1 MSKKNYLIVIIS
13 IVTMLFSMGCDK
25 QEDTGNKIKVVTTI
39 GMITDLVQEIGGE
52 KVSVQGLMGPGID
65 PHLYRASEGDVAK
78 LANAN
83 IIFYHGLHL
92 ESKMIDIFDKMKRRK
107 KTVAITQNLDKKKL
121 HKPES
126 YEGYYDPHIWFDIPL
141 WSKTVDSVTTAL
153 IEYSPE
159 NKDYFTTQSK
169 RYKKELETLHK
180 WINKTLE
187 PLNKDKRI
195 LVTAHDAFGYFGS
208 AYAFEVLGLQGIST
222 ESEAGTKDVQ
232 DLAKTI
238 SDRQIPAIF
247 VESSI
252 PKRYVQAAVK
262 ARGWNVKI
270 GGELFSDAMGNP
282 GTEEGTFIGMVKHN
296 VTTILQGL
304 NN

>member
-1 MSKKNYLIVIIS
+1 
-13 IVTMLFSMGCDK
+13 MLFCMGCDK

-92 ESKMIDIFDKMKRRK
+92 ESKMIDIFDKMKK
-107 KTVAITQNLDKKKL
+107 HTKTVAITHTLDTNKL

-126 YEGYYDPHIWFDIPL
+126 YEGYYDPHIWFDISL
-141 WSKTVDSVTTAL
+141 WTKTINSVTTAL
-153 IEYSPE
+153 IEYCTSE
-159 NKDYFTTQSK
+159 NKDYFTTQGN

-180 WINKTLE
+180 WIIKTLE

-208 AYAFEVLGLQGIST
+208 AYDFEVLGLQGIST
-222 ESEAGTKDVQ
+222 ESEAGTKDVKTLQ
-232 DLAKTI
+232 KRFLIDKYLLFLWNHRSQNAMFRQYKKPLKRVAGTSKLEESFSQTQWVILA
-238 SDRQIPAIF
+238 Q
-247 VESSI
+247 
-252 PKRYVQAAVK
+252 
-262 ARGWNVKI
+262 
-270 GGELFSDAMGNP
+270 
-282 GTEEGTFIGMVKHN
+282 EEGTFIGMVKHN
-296 VTTILQGL
+296 ITTILQGL
-304 NN
+304 NNQKEEKEN